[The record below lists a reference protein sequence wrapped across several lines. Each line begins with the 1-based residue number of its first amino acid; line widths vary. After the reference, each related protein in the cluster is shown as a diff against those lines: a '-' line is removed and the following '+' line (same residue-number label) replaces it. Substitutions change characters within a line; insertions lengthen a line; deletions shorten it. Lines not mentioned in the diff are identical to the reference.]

1 MDPRIET
8 LKAKHAELDK
18 QISDMER
25 QAMPNDIVIH
35 DLKKQKLRLKD
46 EIMRLSTAN

>member
-1 MDPRIET
+1 MDPHIET

-18 QISDMER
+18 QISELESQPKPDDV
-25 QAMPNDIVIH
+25 AIH

-46 EIMRLSTAN
+46 EIARLSAAH

>member
-18 QISDMER
+18 QISDLEN
-25 QAMPNDIVIH
+25 QPKPDDITIH
-35 DLKKQKLRLKD
+35 ELKKQKLRVKD
-46 EIMRLSTAN
+46 EIARLSGTH